1 MTAVK
6 FLEEML
12 TISLGKHHMSL
23 FVNEFN
29 KAKKIEQEQ
38 IEQAYFDGT
47 CFEENGF
54 SNNPSQYYKVNYT
67 KDKL

>member
-1 MTAVK
+1 MTAVQWLVEQLAK
-6 FLEEML
+6 NGML
-12 TISLGKHHMSL
+12 YSSDIA
-23 FVNEFN
+23 
-29 KAKKIEQEQ
+29 KAKEMEKHE

-47 CFEENGF
+47 CFEQNGF